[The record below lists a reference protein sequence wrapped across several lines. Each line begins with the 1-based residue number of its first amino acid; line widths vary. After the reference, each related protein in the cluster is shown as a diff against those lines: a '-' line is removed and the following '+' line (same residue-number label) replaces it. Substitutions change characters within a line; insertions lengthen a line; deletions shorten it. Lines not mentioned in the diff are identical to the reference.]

1 MRATIALLPGDGI
14 GPDVVRQAVAALDAI
29 ALRFGHTFE
38 YRTALIG
45 GCALD
50 ETGNSFPPETERIV
64 LEADAVLLGAVGGP
78 KWDDPKAADRPER
91 GLLALRKALGVF
103 ANIRPVKP
111 HPVVREATP
120 LKPHL
125 LEGVD
130 LLVIRELLGGLYFG
144 QPSERRVGAAG
155 REAVD
160 TMFYSEPEIVR
171 ILRVGFELARSRKK
185 RLTSVDKA
193 NILATSRLWREL
205 ASELAADYPDVTLE
219 HVLVD
224 AAAMYLIQRPARFDV
239 IVTENMFGDILTDE
253 ASVLAGSMGMMP
265 SASLGDRTEGG
276 IRRGLY
282 EPIHGSAPD
291 IAGQNKANP
300 IATILSAALLLRYS
314 FGLEAEAC
322 AIEEAVDRVLA
333 EGARTADLATPGE
346 PVIGTDAMGA
356 RIAEA
361 IIRAR

>member
-14 GPDVVRQAVAALDAI
+14 GPDVVGQAVAALEAV
-29 ALRFGHTFE
+29 ATRFGHQFD

-64 LEADAVLLGAVGGP
+64 LAADAVLLGAVGGP

-103 ANIRPVKP
+103 ANIRPVRP
-111 HPVVREATP
+111 HPVVRDATP
-120 LKPHL
+120 LKPTL

-130 LLVIRELLGGLYFG
+130 FIVIRELLGGLYFG
-144 QPSERRVGAAG
+144 QPSERRVGPSG

-160 TMFYSEPEIVR
+160 TMAYTEPEIVR
-171 ILRVGFELARSRKK
+171 ILRVGFELAQARKK

-193 NILATSRLWREL
+193 NILSTSRLWREL
-205 ASELAADYPDVTLE
+205 ASEVAADYPDVRLE

-224 AAAMYLIQRPARFDV
+224 AAAMYLIQRPGSFDV

-276 IRRGLY
+276 FRRGLY

-314 FGLEAEAC
+314 FGLEAEAR
-322 AIEEAVDRVLA
+322 AIEDAVDTALA
-333 EGARTADLATPGE
+333 AGARTADLARPGE